1 MQVVISKGIHF
12 EEKQNNDIGDWRE
25 KYRYILQK
33 NSFHELIEEKSI
45 YQWNTNF
52 NQVLAKLKVS
62 QTNHR
67 QINRN
72 RVNFLS
78 FLQFTFRYSKSVSK
92 KNNCKNENVSLIV
105 FPTLFVKYLLPTKW
119 IIPWYCHKFSISY
132 SGNKIY
138 CKSKKLIFL
147 ECLSDLSRNMAHMSA
162 YFSPRSSKHYHGI
175 SFYFFQNV
183 QFNVCR

>member
-1 MQVVISKGIHF
+1 MLVVSLEGIHS
-12 EEKQNNDIGDWRE
+12 EEKNWRKIYLSM
-25 KYRYILQK
+25 KYRLQSGAMK
-33 NSFHELIEEKSI
+33 IKSI
-45 YQWNTNF
+45 WD
-52 NQVLAKLKVS
+52 K
-62 QTNHR
+62 
-67 QINRN
+67 
-72 RVNFLS
+72 NFLS
-78 FLQFTFRYSKSVSK
+78 FLPFTFRYSKSVTK

-105 FPTLFVKYLLPTKW
+105 FPTLFLKYLLPTKW

-183 QFNVCR
+183 QFDVTW